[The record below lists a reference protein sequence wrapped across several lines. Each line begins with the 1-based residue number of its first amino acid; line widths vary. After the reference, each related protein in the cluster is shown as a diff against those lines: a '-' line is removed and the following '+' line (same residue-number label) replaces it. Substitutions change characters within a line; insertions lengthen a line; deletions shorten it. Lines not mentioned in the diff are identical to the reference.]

1 VIKKVRVLVVDDS
14 GYVIS
19 TITRRLQNDP
29 EIEVIG
35 SARNGVEAIEKVKEL
50 KPDVVTMD
58 VVMPEM
64 DGITALEHI
73 MAECPTP
80 VVMLSA
86 LTSENAETTIKA
98 LEKGAVDFYLKPS
111 IVRPVG
117 TRTGDENLAEKLK
130 AAARTLPNK
139 KASVYEYVV
148 GPGKKA
154 VVQKKTPFNKM
165 VIIGSST
172 GGPKAL
178 MELVPNIPADISAAI
193 LIVQHMPP
201 IFTNSLAERLN
212 QASEIEVVEARE
224 GDSVNRGTAL
234 MAPGGYHMIINGEGR
249 ISLNQEPP
257 VQGVRPAVDV
267 TMKSVAGSYGDKS
280 LGVVLTGMGSDG
292 TLGSSYI
299 KTAGGKVLA
308 QDEATSAI
316 YGMPKSVVRAGFADK
331 IIPLDK
337 MAKEIFQSCNSQE

>member
-1 VIKKVRVLVVDDS
+1 
-14 GYVIS
+14 
-19 TITRRLQNDP
+19 
-29 EIEVIG
+29 
-35 SARNGVEAIEKVKEL
+35 
-50 KPDVVTMD
+50 
-58 VVMPEM
+58 
-64 DGITALEHI
+64 
-73 MAECPTP
+73 
-80 VVMLSA
+80 
-86 LTSENAETTIKA
+86 
-98 LEKGAVDFYLKPS
+98 
-111 IVRPVG
+111 
-117 TRTGDENLAEKLK
+117 
-130 AAARTLPNK
+130 
-139 KASVYEYVV
+139 
-148 GPGKKA
+148 
-154 VVQKKTPFNKM
+154 
-165 VIIGSST
+165 
-172 GGPKAL
+172 
-178 MELVPNIPADISAAI
+178 LVPNIPADISAAI